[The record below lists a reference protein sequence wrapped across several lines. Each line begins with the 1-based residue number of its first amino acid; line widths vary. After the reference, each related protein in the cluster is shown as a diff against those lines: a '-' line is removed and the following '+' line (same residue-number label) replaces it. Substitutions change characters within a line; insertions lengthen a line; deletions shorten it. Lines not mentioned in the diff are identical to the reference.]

1 MTIQWFPGHMNR
13 AKRAI
18 QELSEEIDVVIE
30 LLDARAPL
38 SSCNPLIQNIIRFK
52 RTIRILNK
60 SDLADPETNK
70 IWLEYFNKEENTT
83 AILGDK
89 DNKSQRDRIIK
100 MCQKLAPA
108 RGTSFE
114 KPLRVM
120 ITGIPNVGKSTLINQ
135 LIGKKSAKT
144 GDVPAVT
151 KANQRLYLNDTF
163 VIFDTPGMMWQK
175 IRYQQIGYNLAIC
188 NSIGRNALDEE
199 LIALYL
205 IEFLLNSQYVDKFA
219 VRYKLKPEHL
229 TQIPDQLLNTLANKR
244 GCVMAGGIIDRQ
256 KISEIVIQ
264 DFRDGKMGQIS
275 LETPQIWDEWIASAV
290 EAEEKSLADE
300 ESKILPEYEYDVEA
314 QKAPKPYIRNWKKAI
329 QK

>member
-1 MTIQWFPGHMNR
+1 MSIQWFPGHMNR
-13 AKRAI
+13 AKKAI
-18 QELSEEIDVVIE
+18 QELTEEIDVIIE
-30 LLDARAPL
+30 LLDARAPF

-52 RTIRILNK
+52 RKIRILNK
-60 SDLADPETNK
+60 SDLADPTVSK
-70 IWLEYFNKEENTT
+70 VWLDYFTKQENTI

-89 DNKSQRDRIIK
+89 DNKKQRERIIK
-100 MCQKLAPA
+100 LCHDIAPA

-151 KANQRLYLNDTF
+151 KANQRLYVNDNF

-175 IRYQQIGYNLAIC
+175 IRYPQIGYNLAIC

-199 LIALYL
+199 LVALYL
-205 IEFLLNSQYVDKFA
+205 IEFLMKSQYKPQFIT
-219 VRYKLKPEHL
+219 RYKLKPEHITL
-229 TQIPDQLLNTLANKR
+229 DADKLLDILANKR
-244 GCVMAGGIIDRQ
+244 GCIMSGGIIDRQ

-264 DFRDGKMGQIS
+264 DFRDGKIGNIS
-275 LETPQIWDEWIASAV
+275 LETPQMWEEWIAAGI
-290 EAEEKSLADE
+290 AEEEQSIDDE
-300 ESKILPEYEYDVEA
+300 DKIRPEYEYNEEE
-314 QKAPKPYIRNWKKAI
+314 QKPDKPYNRNWKK
-329 QK
+329 

>member
-13 AKRAI
+13 AKKAL
-18 QELSEEIDVVIE
+18 QELSEEIDIVIE
-30 LLDARAPL
+30 LLDARAPF

-52 RTIRILNK
+52 RKIRILNK
-60 SDLADPETNK
+60 SDLADPEISK
-70 IWLEYFNKEENTT
+70 VWLDYFSQQENTI

-89 DNKSQRDRIIK
+89 DNKKQRDKIIRLCK
-100 MCQKLAPA
+100 ELAPA

-135 LIGKKSAKT
+135 LVGKKAAKT

-151 KANQRLYLNDTF
+151 KANQRLYVNDTF

-175 IRYQQIGYNLAIC
+175 IRYPQIGYNLAIC

-199 LIALYL
+199 LVALYL
-205 IEFLLNSQYVDKFA
+205 VEFLQQSIYRDSFA
-219 VRYKLKPEHL
+219 ARYKLKPE
-229 TQIPDQLLNTLANKR
+229 QLELHYDKLLDVLANKR
-244 GCVMAGGIIDRQ
+244 GCIMSGGVIDRQ

-264 DFRDGKMGQIS
+264 DFRDGKIGKIS
-275 LETPQIWDEWIASAV
+275 LETPELWDKWISEFV
-290 EAEEKSLADE
+290 EEEEQSSAEEE
-300 ESKILPEYEYDVEA
+300 ILIHPEYEYNEED
-314 QKAPKPYIRNWKKAI
+314 QKTDKPYVRNWKK
-329 QK
+329 